1 METCFCSPPPSI
13 YRRQKFHGIFQV
25 SEAESPVSPPVPQG
39 NGGVAAEQLRRRLRE
54 IYRLHEGSFCRGY
67 DIVVVARSRA
77 VTASYQ
83 QLERSYLALAK
94 KLHLL
99 EGDV

>member
-1 METCFCSPPPSI
+1 MV
-13 YRRQKFHGIFQV
+13 RNK
-25 SEAESPVSPPVPQG
+25 
-39 NGGVAAEQLRRRLRE
+39 LRRRLRE

-77 VTASYQ
+77 VSASYQ